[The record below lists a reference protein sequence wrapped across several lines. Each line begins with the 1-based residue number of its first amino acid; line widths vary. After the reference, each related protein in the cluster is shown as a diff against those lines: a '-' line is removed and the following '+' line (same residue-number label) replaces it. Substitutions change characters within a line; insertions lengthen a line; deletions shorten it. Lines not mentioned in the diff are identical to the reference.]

1 MKKIL
6 SLGLVAVMALSMV
19 PMAYAADVDYTNGT
33 QVTYAGT
40 GAEAYTV
47 TVPAELAPGASGT
60 VTLEGTW
67 ASNRQV
73 TVSADANV
81 VLTNSI
87 NAQDTKTLTV
97 TFGGITLAGD
107 NNVAVS
113 DTEAVSVAD
122 ISDAL
127 FGTWSGKFNYNVEI
141 GNVA

>member
-1 MKKIL
+1 MKKIA
-6 SLGLVAVMALSMV
+6 SLALAVLMAVSAV
-19 PMAYAADVDYTNGT
+19 PMAYAADVNYDQGT
-33 QVTYAGT
+33 QVVYAGT
-40 GAEAYTV
+40 GSEAYTV

-67 ASNRQV
+67 ASNRKV

-81 VLTNSI
+81 VLKNSI

-113 DTEAVSVAD
+113 DTEAVSVAA
-122 ISDAL
+122 ITDAL
-127 FGTWSGKFNYNVEI
+127 FGTWSGKFNYNVSI
-141 GNVA
+141 GNAE